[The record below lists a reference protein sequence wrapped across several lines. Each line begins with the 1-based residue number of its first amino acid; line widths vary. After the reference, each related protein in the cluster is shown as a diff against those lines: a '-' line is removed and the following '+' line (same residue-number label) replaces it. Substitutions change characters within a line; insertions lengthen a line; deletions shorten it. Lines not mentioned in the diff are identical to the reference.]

1 MALVFREMDVGLY
14 CLMMPCSAH
23 ILFTLRRVLA
33 AKASFL
39 LSPSLHPLPVLFL
52 SSSLL
57 SLSPPSL
64 SVLSPPPALLILSIS

>member
-39 LSPSLHPLPVLFL
+39 LSPSLHPSL
-52 SSSLL
+52 SSSSRPLF
-57 SLSPPSL
+57 SLFPHPPSL
-64 SVLSPPPALLILSIS
+64 FFPLPQLS